1 MKKLLVCL
9 LFSST
14 LMAQLHTPESLKT
27 LADRVLYL
35 DETNVDSFLHYSVY
49 IKQEALKI
57 NYKRGVCD
65 SYRLMG
71 IYYDCKAEYN
81 KAIDWH
87 LKNLVCSEQ
96 NNDAEAQVSAL
107 SDIAAQY
114 SHLKQYEKAK
124 KFIKKAIALGESAQ
138 VKPKRLSAFYQ
149 NLGIFYRQTQQ
160 HDSALYYY
168 QKSLAIKRKI
178 EDSAGISILNIN
190 IATLLIKQQ
199 RYDQAKPY
207 MDYNV
212 AYHLRHKENA
222 SLWHDYVNL
231 SGIYLGKKQFEKAEH
246 YLNEALQLAQKNNS
260 KSEESDTYSNYA
272 DFYKEKGDFKKAFEM
287 SQKHHQ
293 MEAEIINIETY
304 KSTAELQ
311 EKYESDKRN
320 QQNKLLAAELKTQKL
335 QKRNVAIVAIGIAL
349 LALLAG
355 WAWWQNQQKNRLL
368 THKNQELEGE
378 KDKLKR
384 TLERLHQMREQL
396 MHSEKMASIGQLTA
410 GIAHEIN
417 NPISFVANN
426 VQALKLDLAD
436 ITAIMTTDQ
445 LQNPSFV
452 ELNQEIQTLMD
463 SIERGVE
470 RTRDIVQGLR
480 TFARNEEGEFSKVN
494 LHECIDAAAALLSFE
509 VRDRCNLIK
518 RYGDIPLVDGLP
530 GKLNQVFLNVLTNA
544 VQAVLSVH
552 LPAVPPTGIIEIV
565 TLKAINKVQIRITDN
580 GCGMDEATRKRIFEP
595 FFTTKP
601 VGEGTGLGLAIC
613 YGIIEQHRGT
623 IEVNSAK
630 GQGTTVV
637 IELPM

>member
-1 MKKLLVCL
+1 
-9 LFSST
+9 
-14 LMAQLHTPESLKT
+14 
-27 LADRVLYL
+27 
-35 DETNVDSFLHYSVY
+35 
-49 IKQEALKI
+49 
-57 NYKRGVCD
+57 
-65 SYRLMG
+65 MG

-124 KFIKKAIALGESAQ
+124 TFIKKAIALGESAQ

-168 QKSLAIKRKI
+168 QKSLVIKRKI

-199 RYDQAKPY
+199 QYDQAKPY

-287 SQKHHQ
+287 SQKHYQ
-293 MEAEIINIETY
+293 MESEIINIETY
-304 KSTAELQ
+304 KSAAELQ

-320 QQNKLLAAELKTQKL
+320 QQNKLLAAEITTQKL

-426 VQALKLDLAD
+426 VQALKLDLSD

-494 LHECIDAAAALLSFE
+494 LHECIDAAVALLSFE
-509 VRDRCNLIK
+509 VRDRCKLIK

-623 IEVNSAK
+623 IEVNSEK
-630 GQGTTVV
+630 GHGTTIV
-637 IELPM
+637 IELPI

>member
-1 MKKLLVCL
+1 MRKFLVCL
-9 LFSST
+9 LFSGN
-14 LMAQLHTPESLKT
+14 LFAQLHTPESLKT

-35 DETNVDSFLHYSVY
+35 DETQVDSFLHYSIY
-49 IKQEALKI
+49 LKREALKI

-71 IYYDCKAEYN
+71 IYYDCKAQYN
-81 KAIDWH
+81 KAIEWH

-96 NNDAEAQVSAL
+96 NNDPEAQVSAL

-124 KFIKKAIALGESAQ
+124 IFIKKAIVLGESAQ

-149 NLGIFYRQTQQ
+149 NLGIFCRQTQQ

-168 QKSLAIKRKI
+168 QKSLAIKKKI
-178 EDSAGISILNIN
+178 QDSVGISILNIN

-199 RYDQAKPY
+199 KYDQAKPY
-207 MDYNV
+207 MDFNV
-212 AYHLRHKENA
+212 AYHLRKRDSS
-222 SLWHDYVNL
+222 SLWYDYVNL
-231 SGIYLGKKQFEKAEH
+231 SGIYIGKKQFEKAEG
-246 YLNEALQLAQKNNS
+246 YLNSALLLAQKS
-260 KSEESDTYSNYA
+260 KSKAKESETYNNYA
-272 DFYKEKGDFKKAFEM
+272 DFYKEMGAFEKAFEM
-287 SQKHHQ
+287 SRKYQQ
-293 MEAEIINIETY
+293 TESEIINIETN
-304 KSTAELQ
+304 KSAAELQ

-320 QQNKLLAAELKTQKL
+320 QQNKLLAAEIIAQKL
-335 QKRNVAIVAIGIAL
+335 QKRNIVIMAVGIAL

-368 THKNQELEGE
+368 TTKNQELELE

-384 TLERLHQMREQL
+384 TLERLHQLREQL

-445 LQNPSFV
+445 LQDSSFV
-452 ELNQEIQTLMD
+452 ELNQEIQTLMA

-480 TFARNEEGEFSKVN
+480 TFARNEEGEFTKVN

-509 VRDRCNLIK
+509 VRDRCKLIK
-518 RYGDIPLVDGLP
+518 RYGDIPLIDGLA
-530 GKLNQVFLNVLTNA
+530 GKLNQVFLNILTNA
-544 VQAVLSVH
+544 VQAVLSTH
-552 LPAVPPTGIIEIV
+552 PPAVPPTGIIEIV
-565 TLKAINKVQIRITDN
+565 TLKAINKIQISITDN

-623 IEVNSAK
+623 IDVNSAK
-630 GQGTTVV
+630 DQGTTIV